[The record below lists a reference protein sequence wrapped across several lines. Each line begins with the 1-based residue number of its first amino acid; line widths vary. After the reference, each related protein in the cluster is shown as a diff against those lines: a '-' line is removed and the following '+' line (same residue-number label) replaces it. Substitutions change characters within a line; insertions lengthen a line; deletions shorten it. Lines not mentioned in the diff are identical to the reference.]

1 MKPLLPA
8 LLTSGPHLMN
18 SPSNIKD
25 DWALKITRNKFCY
38 SFESLSIYL
47 SFLNSHYC
55 CTSGPWCN
63 IQSQMVCLCVSFSLP
78 APSWSH
84 VLCQPQ
90 QCLLTRKSLKG
101 KVSIMWVHGSR
112 LFAKRKGGCECGVL
126 QGLHCLLEI
135 CINQRKTICILRHRH
150 EKCVQHNLK
159 LTHIQSQN
167 DGVTWL

>member
-84 VLCQPQ
+84 VLCQLQ

-112 LFAKRKGGCECGVL
+112 LFSERRVWMWGASGVALPIRDLRQPTQNNMYFASLARKM
-126 QGLHCLLEI
+126 
-135 CINQRKTICILRHRH
+135 RTA
-150 EKCVQHNLK
+150 
-159 LTHIQSQN
+159 
-167 DGVTWL
+167 